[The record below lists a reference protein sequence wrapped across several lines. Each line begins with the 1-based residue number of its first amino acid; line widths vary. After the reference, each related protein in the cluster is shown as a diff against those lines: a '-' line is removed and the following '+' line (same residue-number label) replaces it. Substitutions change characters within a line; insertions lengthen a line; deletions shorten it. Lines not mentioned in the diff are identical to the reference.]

1 MSSGLPSVTDHF
13 APECALINASEALFN
28 RACEQWN
35 VRNFAEMFG
44 DEPDR
49 FFRRHPVLTIKSSEI
64 HRTRISPQGAFTAQI
79 EVDVEVTHRQ
89 FAQAAINRFAISA
102 PGEIRFRHR
111 APVSAHLE
119 NGDHMIGV
127 LLCFQI
133 ENERWKSEDAE
144 RRCSENP
151 SFEARCR
158 SIAQNLLRRSRR
170 EAEVVGQI
178 VERPLDASRRL
189 ERAQPAQ
196 LRTRESK
203 SVTASHKG
211 SSNIQAPSSRE
222 TSSLNVQINSRPFTD
237 LTPGASLELG
247 AWDLGFRADLQP
259 HRMPCFEA
267 AWRTIGGLPAR
278 RPVPGIIVVWR
289 GIESQPGDNGKS
301 MTVACVNGDPFATAA
316 LPVPAKFSRAH
327 R

>member
-1 MSSGLPSVTDHF
+1 MG
-13 APECALINASEALFN
+13 
-28 RACEQWN
+28 
-35 VRNFAEMFG
+35 NFAEMFG

-49 FFRRHPVLTIKSSEI
+49 LFRRHPVLTIESSEI
-64 HRTRISPQGAFTAQI
+64 HRARISPQGALAAQI
-79 EVDVEVTHRQ
+79 EVDVEVTHGQ
-89 FAQAAINRFAISA
+89 FPQTAINRLPIPAA
-102 PGEIRFRHR
+102 GEIRFRHR
-111 APVSAHLE
+111 APVSAQLE

-133 ENERWKSEDAE
+133 ENERRKSEDAE
-144 RRCSENP
+144 RCRSENP
-151 SFEARCR
+151 AFEARCS

-170 EAEVVGQI
+170 EAEIVRQI

-222 TSSLNVQINSRPFTD
+222 TSSLNVQINSRAFTD

-247 AWDLGFRADLQP
+247 IWDFCADLQP

-278 RPVPGIIVVWR
+278 RPVSGIIIVWR

-301 MTVACVNGDPFATAA
+301 MAVACVNGDPFATAA

>member
-1 MSSGLPSVTDHF
+1 
-13 APECALINASEALFN
+13 
-28 RACEQWN
+28 
-35 VRNFAEMFG
+35 MFG

-49 FFRRHPVLTIKSSEI
+49 FFRCHPVLTIKSSEI
-64 HRTRISPQGAFTAQI
+64 HRARISPHGALAAQI
-79 EVDVEVTHRQ
+79 EVDVEITHGQ
-89 FAQAAINRFAISA
+89 FPQTAINRLPIPAA
-102 PGEIRFRHR
+102 GEIRFRHR
-111 APVSAHLE
+111 APVSAQLE

-151 SFEARCR
+151 SFEARCS

-170 EAEVVGQI
+170 EAKVVGQI

-203 SVTASHKG
+203 SVTASHKA

-247 AWDLGFRADLQP
+247 AWDLGFLCGLTAPPDALLRSRVADDRWFASAAP
-259 HRMPCFEA
+259 SARYNCRM
-267 AWRTIGGLPAR
+267 AWYRVAAR
-278 RPVPGIIVVWR
+278 R
-289 GIESQPGDNGKS
+289 
-301 MTVACVNGDPFATAA
+301 
-316 LPVPAKFSRAH
+316 
-327 R
+327 